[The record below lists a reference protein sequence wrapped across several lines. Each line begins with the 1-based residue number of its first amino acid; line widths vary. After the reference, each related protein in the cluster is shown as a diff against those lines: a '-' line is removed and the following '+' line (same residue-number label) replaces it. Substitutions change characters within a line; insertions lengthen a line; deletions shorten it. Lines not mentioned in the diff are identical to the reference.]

1 MQIFLE
7 MSVDQNTHRF
17 ELRCYTCYL
26 QCSEVFCSHYKDLVH
41 PDLSHRAMTPFFVVK
56 NEENNNMYAP
66 ATIQDYYHLMMLPTL
81 IAPKVCNT
89 TPRCPKTGDYAF
101 KCFATCCCDGQNR
114 VVYIECDFQ
123 LALIH
128 CTIDSQLSHFDAIP
142 YVGSPRSRSLLRLY
156 DMTTHPWK
164 YKPNQLT
171 PQQNFNNMCVN
182 DDLFSG
188 CHLITQR
195 IKSDFKFDGLESIIP
210 PGVPFPMQ
218 FETMIKV
225 ARLTSINWIRK
236 LGGKINDFG
245 MQVQPAPELT
255 QTLQPQLLLQ
265 RRQSYSQSSVASESA
280 NMMVYCRRLR
290 ELESQLRANLNLSS
304 NQLLDA
310 NQKLMLKAALKQEGI
325 WIAPEMIKKLY
336 DQAMKCVKGP
346 QAAKHAVGSQSHS
359 AQSPVLQ
366 VQQVPQQQLREHT
379 SFTWT
384 IEKRKS
390 HFRQLVKYYKLENM
404 ILPATPLARQQIDS
418 LSVQL
423 RNDEANDVENKKLA
437 LHVARIQVQRSVLSS
452 PDPDA
457 SFIIP
462 AQQSVMGEN
471 SFQRPTQPIMQEPE
485 PQFDRE

>member
-1 MQIFLE
+1 
-7 MSVDQNTHRF
+7 
-17 ELRCYTCYL
+17 
-26 QCSEVFCSHYKDLVH
+26 
-41 PDLSHRAMTPFFVVK
+41 
-56 NEENNNMYAP
+56 
-66 ATIQDYYHLMMLPTL
+66 
-81 IAPKVCNT
+81 
-89 TPRCPKTGDYAF
+89 
-101 KCFATCCCDGQNR
+101 
-114 VVYIECDFQ
+114 
-123 LALIH
+123 
-128 CTIDSQLSHFDAIP
+128 
-142 YVGSPRSRSLLRLY
+142 
-156 DMTTHPWK
+156 
-164 YKPNQLT
+164 
-171 PQQNFNNMCVN
+171 
-182 DDLFSG
+182 
-188 CHLITQR
+188 
-195 IKSDFKFDGLESIIP
+195 
-210 PGVPFPMQ
+210 
-218 FETMIKV
+218 
-225 ARLTSINWIRK
+225 
-236 LGGKINDFG
+236 
-245 MQVQPAPELT
+245 
-255 QTLQPQLLLQ
+255 
-265 RRQSYSQSSVASESA
+265 
-280 NMMVYCRRLR
+280 MMVYCRRLR